1 MVLLEINILKKE
13 KSFTYIKNNKYKAY
27 CIDGIQYLTPGTIG
41 ECAKFLG
48 VKPYIINNAL

>member
-27 CIDGIQYLTPGTIG
+27 CIDGIQYLEFI
-41 ECAKFLG
+41 
-48 VKPYIINNAL
+48 VINDKIE

>member
-27 CIDGIQYLTPGTIG
+27 CIDSIQYLAHRLV
-41 ECAKFLG
+41 AK
-48 VKPYIINNAL
+48 